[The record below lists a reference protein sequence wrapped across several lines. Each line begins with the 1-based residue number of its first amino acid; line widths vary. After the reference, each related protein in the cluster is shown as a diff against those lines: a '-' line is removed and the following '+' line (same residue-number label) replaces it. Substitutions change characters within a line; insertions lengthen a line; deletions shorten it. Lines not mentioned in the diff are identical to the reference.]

1 MTQAT
6 EQALKDLIEKYLDK
20 HRLYETVYI
29 KIVDNTVKIG
39 TSIDDVESHRPY
51 PRGQKEGELY
61 V

>member
-20 HRLYETVYI
+20 NRLYETVYI

-39 TSIDDVESHRPY
+39 TSVEDVESHKPY
-51 PRGQKEGELY
+51 PRG
-61 V
+61 